1 MNLLYDLIA
10 SQPNDSGEYHGGG
23 KYAKKVFL
31 ELANTNK
38 SSWVIY
44 GLYDS
49 RNKLDSEIMNCVSN
63 NKITLVDIKEG
74 TINEIIKTH
83 AINRFYSALPHNLK
97 EGTKY
102 NCEFVG
108 TVHGLRHLETRPNL
122 EQNKYTNSIG
132 AKVKN
137 YIKILFD
144 DKLFKRDK
152 LRIGN
157 SLKDMKIVAVSNHTK
172 NAVKSYFPAISD
184 LDIKTFYSPDV
195 TDFNII
201 SQPDQQLTEFNHH
214 DYYLMVS
221 GNRWIKNNLRSAIAL
236 DELFSEHL
244 DINNKVIITGV
255 KNTEIYLKW
264 IKNKDRFIFYKY
276 VNDDFLNLL
285 YEKAYALMYMSLNEG
300 FGYPPLEAMKYG
312 IPVITS
318 PFTSIP
324 EVCSDAVIYSNPYA
338 IAEIKNRVLQLRS
351 SEMYQEISE
360 KGRNRYLFIKNKQE
374 TDLKGLSEYLL
385 SQ

>member
-1 MNLLYDLIA
+1 MNFLYDLIA

-23 KYAKKVFL
+23 KYAKRVFL
-31 ELANTNK
+31 ELAGSNK
-38 SSWVIY
+38 SAWVIY

-49 RNKLDSEIMNCVSN
+49 GKKLDADIMNAVTAN
-63 NKITLVDIKEG
+63 GVTLVDIKQA
-74 TINEIIKTH
+74 TTNEHIKTYK
-83 AINRFYSALPHNLK
+83 IDRFYSALPHNLK

-122 EQNKYTNSIG
+122 EQNKYTNSIA
-132 AKVKN
+132 AKIKN
-137 YIKILFD
+137 YTKILLD
-144 DKLFKRDK
+144 SSLFKRD
-152 LRIGN
+152 LTRIGD

-172 NAVKSYFPAISD
+172 HAVKSYFPNIPDADIS
-184 LDIKTFYSPDV
+184 TFYSPDV
-195 TDFNII
+195 TDFI
-201 SQPDQQLTEFNHH
+201 SNPDHKSPEFNHS

-236 DELFSEHL
+236 DEIFSEHP
-244 DINNKVIITGV
+244 DIRNKVIITGV
-255 KNTEIYLKW
+255 KNKEVYLKW

-276 VNDDFLNLL
+276 VEDDYLNLL
-285 YEKAYALMYMSLNEG
+285 YQNAHVFMYMSLNEG
-300 FGYPPLEAMKYG
+300 FGYPPLEAMKHG

-338 IAEIKNRVLQLRS
+338 IAEIKNRILQLRS
-351 SEMYQEISE
+351 NAMYKELSE
-360 KGRNRYLFIKNKQE
+360 KGRNRYSFIKIKQE
-374 TDLKGLSEYLL
+374 ADLKALSEYLL
-385 SQ
+385 N